1 MRGFLQR
8 VVLADYALSKE
19 ASLVPPAVWRG
30 MISKLADFM
39 LKRRAPTPQ
48 TELDCLRD
56 EDHCDGFSL
65 AAPRM
70 ATRALIPAS
79 AGAPADATSTLAEV
93 LQRKSEPNRTLGSG
107 SAAPGAPAPSSP
119 SPGAAAPRDDEKAF
133 FDFLTQEMDRK
144 GVGSAPALGSAPARS
159 RSIQGGAP
167 AQAPSSGAFQ
177 SIADYLQSGRSTF
190 SRYFKWAEVLA
201 DYRANIAHTYLSL
214 YDANKTR
221 LALATPALVDYNFW
235 LQDQSPSPIADQI
248 EVMALLS
255 LRLPKP
261 VHGFAP
267 FDPLREVRRSPSE
280 TSSLQIAQNA
290 ILNRGFLGV
299 KIYSPMGFRPSGNA
313 EQGLMFPAYAAMA
326 DRSFGAKLDEA
337 LDRLYAWCEAEEVP
351 MLAHTTDSQSAG
363 PDFASRAEP
372 KFWEAV
378 LLKYPKL
385 KVNLAH
391 FGNFTQAFNG
401 SRNPHTAFELTW
413 EREIGEFVK
422 GGRFPNVYADI
433 SYFFWVLEGSK
444 DTAKIQAAK
453 AMFKRYIA
461 AYDPKVERLMFGTD
475 WNMTG
480 KAEGFEHYLD
490 KVEVFF
496 RDLGLNKT
504 QLDNLFYN
512 NAARF
517 LGLKGPT
524 KAMARLGKFYK
535 ENGKTPPVFA

>member
-1 MRGFLQR
+1 MLHGAQPLYTGRS
-8 VVLADYALSKE
+8 A
-19 ASLVPPAVWRG
+19 VP
-30 MISKLADFM
+30 
-39 LKRRAPTPQ
+39 
-48 TELDCLRD
+48 
-56 EDHCDGFSL
+56 
-65 AAPRM
+65 
-70 ATRALIPAS
+70 
-79 AGAPADATSTLAEV
+79 GAIIWTG
-93 LQRKSEPNRTLGSG
+93 R
-107 SAAPGAPAPSSP
+107 APAPSS
-119 SPGAAAPRDDEKAF
+119 G
-133 FDFLTQEMDRK
+133 T
-144 GVGSAPALGSAPARS
+144 
-159 RSIQGGAP
+159 
-167 AQAPSSGAFQ
+167 FQ

-190 SRYFKWAEVLA
+190 SRYFNWAEVLA
-201 DYRANIAHTYLSL
+201 DYRANIANKYFSL
-214 YDANKTR
+214 YDPGKTR
-221 LALATPALVDYNFW
+221 LALATPALIDYNFW

-248 EVMALLS
+248 EVMAALS

-267 FDPLREVRRSPSE
+267 FDPLREVRRSSNE
-280 TSSLQIAQNA
+280 TSSLQIVQNA
-290 ILNRGFLGV
+290 VSNRGFLGV

-313 EQGLMFPAYAAMA
+313 DQGLMFPAYAAMA

-337 LDRLYAWCEAEEVP
+337 LDHLYAWCEAEEVP
-351 MLAHTTDSQSAG
+351 ILAHTTDSQSAG

-378 LLKYPKL
+378 LVKYPKL

-401 SRNPHTAFELTW
+401 TGNARDLFDLTW
-413 EREIGEFVK
+413 EREIGGFVK

-433 SYFFWVLEGSK
+433 SYFFWVLEGSTDK
-444 DTAKIQAAK
+444 AKVQSAK

-461 AYDPKVERLMFGTD
+461 AFDPKVERLMFGTD

-490 KVEVFF
+490 KVEAFF
-496 RDLGLNKT
+496 QEVGLNKA

-524 KAMARLGKFYK
+524 KAMARLGKFYRD
-535 ENGKTPPVFA
+535 NGKTPPVFT